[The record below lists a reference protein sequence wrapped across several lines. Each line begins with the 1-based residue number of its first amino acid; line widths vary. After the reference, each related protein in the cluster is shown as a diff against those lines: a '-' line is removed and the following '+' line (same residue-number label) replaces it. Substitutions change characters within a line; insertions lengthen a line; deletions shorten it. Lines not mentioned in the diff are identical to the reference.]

1 MRLQPNEKD
10 LILQSAHEIYGDGV
24 RIYLFG
30 SRTNDAQRGGDID
43 LLVRTEKEKQGV
55 LARIRFIARMLGD
68 QKIDVIGDHENNHVV
83 DEALKTGILL
93 V

>member
-55 LARIRFIARMLGD
+55 
-68 QKIDVIGDHENNHVV
+68 
-83 DEALKTGILL
+83 
-93 V
+93 